1 MPIHESDIVWR
12 PASLVSDTLATQN
25 GGRMA
30 YATIVS
36 GVKNNLFGD
45 VSQAE
50 RSAGS
55 VRLRKAFIH
64 INSSQDIALMNAR
77 LFLDALTPAA
87 DYVTFSVGT
96 ATDTEDQIAGRDYGI
111 GSLYAPAAAGD
122 AQVQVLC
129 EHNGD
134 YATLQPFQAGDTLR
148 VADRAVTGGSG
159 NEEFVAIL
167 AVTYGADFATIA
179 FEPPL
184 AFDYGMANTL
194 VSSVCEIAEV
204 AGGFANV
211 VTTSAAGTLNTAGGN
226 LTAHNRGAIAEQ
238 WTLNFTSPT
247 DFTVSGLLTG
257 TLPLSGSRA
266 ADYAPINPATGAAY
280 FTLKS
285 AAFSGTWAA
294 DEMVSFETLPAA
306 IPVWYRRRVPAGSGS
321 FANDYCSLAIL
332 GESA

>member
-50 RSAGS
+50 RTAGS
-55 VRLRKAFIH
+55 VRRRKAFVH
-64 INSSQDIALMNAR
+64 INSSQDIALMSAR

-96 ATDTEDQIAGRDYGI
+96 PTDTEDQIAGRDYGI
-111 GSLYAPAAAGD
+111 GTLYAPSAAGD
-122 AQVQVLC
+122 SQIQVVC

-134 YATLQPFQAGDTLR
+134 YATLQPFQADDTLR

-167 AVTYGADFATIA
+167 AVTYGPDYATIE
-179 FEPPL
+179 FEPAL
-184 AFDYGMANTL
+184 AFAYGTANTL

-204 AGGFANV
+204 AGGLSNIAI
-211 VTTSAAGTLNTAGGN
+211 TSAAGTLTTTGGN

-238 WTLNFTSPT
+238 WTITFTSPT
-247 DFTVSGLLTG
+247 AFTVAGVVTG
-257 TLPLSGSRA
+257 ALATAGSRS
-266 ADYAPINPATGAAY
+266 ADYSPLNPATGTAY

-285 AAFSGTWAA
+285 AAFGGTWAA
-294 DEMVSFETLPAA
+294 DDTVSFETAPAA

-321 FANDYCSLAIL
+321 FANDFCSLAIV

>member
-1 MPIHESDIVWR
+1 MPIHESDIIWR

-25 GGRMA
+25 GGRMTF
-30 YATIVS
+30 ATIVS

-45 VSQAE
+45 VSLAE
-50 RSAGS
+50 RNAGS
-55 VRLRKAFIH
+55 IRLRKAFIH
-64 INSSQDIALMNAR
+64 INSSQDIALINAR

-87 DYVTFSVGT
+87 DYVTFSLGT
-96 ATDTEDQIAGRDYGI
+96 PTDTEDQIAGRDFGI
-111 GSLYAPAAAGD
+111 GTLYAPATAGD
-122 AQVQVLC
+122 SQIQVLC

-167 AVTYGADFATIA
+167 AVTYGLDYATIE
-179 FEPPL
+179 FEPAL
-184 AFDYGMANTL
+184 AFDYGTANTL

-204 AGGFANV
+204 AGGFENV
-211 VTTSAAGTLNTAGGN
+211 IVTSAAGTLNSSVDN
-226 LTAHNRGAIAEQ
+226 LIAHNRGAIAEQ
-238 WTLNFTSPT
+238 WTVSFTSST
-247 DFTVSGLLTG
+247 EFTVAGLLTG

-266 ADYAPINPATGAAY
+266 ADYAPINPATGTAY

-285 AAFSGTWAA
+285 AAFTGTWAA
-294 DEMVSFETLPAA
+294 GETVSFETMPAA
-306 IPVWYRRRVPAGSGS
+306 IPIWYRRRVPAGSGS
-321 FANDYCSLAIL
+321 FANDFCSLAIV